1 LREVVCPI
9 LEFREEKRT
18 FAKVEG
24 GKVDFFPR
32 RMEPIYEPIQQEFLS
47 AHIYVILLRLH
58 STQTGTKFLGRAKF
72 RLCL

>member
-1 LREVVCPI
+1 VVCPI

-47 AHIYVILLRLH
+47 AHIYVILLRLNTNGYQVFGQGQI
-58 STQTGTKFLGRAKF
+58 SALPVN
-72 RLCL
+72 